1 MECIIRID
9 RLPLVNATFNN
20 ISVNSFAIS
29 YKVLFFLNNHLPTA
43 FDEQTF
49 KAPRYIVYHLTEKS
63 NKESVLDKPNIRETK
78 RKEVSKGEC

>member
-1 MECIIRID
+1 MCQILVFNAIHTIVTDMECIIRID

-49 KAPRYIVYHLTEKS
+49 KAS
-63 NKESVLDKPNIRETK
+63 NKISPNILLF
-78 RKEVSKGEC
+78 